1 MQHPLSEREFKVPT
15 LHHYPSHLRLK
26 NTSSSIWRRNH
37 SPIPCQHSL
46 TQLLIIHVEHRR
58 VDTIAP
64 EAKHIIVT
72 IAPEAKHIIVQQ
84 LLDIATYGVCDPKIL
99 REILPPSHILASCG
113 LGGRV
118 DLDIRN
124 CFVQR
129 ELRSIRNFASQEQ
142 KKLRQACMAPGQ
154 ARMEAL
160 PF

>member
-1 MQHPLSEREFKVPT
+1 MDEV
-15 LHHYPSHLRLK
+15 
-26 NTSSSIWRRNH
+26 IG
-37 SPIPCQHSL
+37 IGV
-46 TQLLIIHVEHRR
+46 TQAEAVGILLIPGTATGQTRAADRIP
-58 VDTIAP
+58 DTIAE
-64 EAKHIIVT
+64 EAK
-72 IAPEAKHIIVQQ
+72 PIIVQR

-154 ARMEAL
+154 ARMEAM
-160 PF
+160 PS